1 MSNEVKRAREDG
13 RAAFKHK
20 KSRAGSKGAPP
31 MLFTILAIGIGLIIA
46 LGGAIMLD
54 RNRTEAAGRA
64 AYAFSTAC
72 GLALVAAPMLGIM

>member
-1 MSNEVKRAREDG
+1 M
-13 RAAFKHK
+13 
-20 KSRAGSKGAPP
+20 P
-31 MLFTILAIGIGLIIA
+31 FTILVIGIGLIIA

>member
-1 MSNEVKRAREDG
+1 
-13 RAAFKHK
+13 
-20 KSRAGSKGAPP
+20 
-31 MLFTILAIGIGLIIA
+31 MLFTILVIGIGLIIA

-54 RNRTEAAGRA
+54 RNRTAAAGRA